1 MTKEKFDEVIDFAI
15 KGEKEAIVFYQD
27 LQKKSKFQAQKQMLK
42 EFEDMERGHVTIL
55 ENIRA
60 KGMDS
65 IEIQEVSDL
74 QISNY
79 VVEMEPTDSMDY
91 QDILI
96 LAMKKEEKAQKLYS
110 DMAKEYIGTEVEK
123 LFKKLAAEEA
133 THKLKF
139 ETLYDDHVLKEN

>member
-110 DMAKEYIGTEVEK
+110 DMAKEDRKSV
-123 LFKKLAAEEA
+123 
-133 THKLKF
+133 
-139 ETLYDDHVLKEN
+139 V